1 MTTKSTSTKKIT
13 VLVADDHT
21 VVRMGLSALLDMQH
35 DMHVVGQAK
44 NGKEAVEE
52 ALRLKPDVV
61 IMDLMMPVM
70 DGTEAPRKIREQ
82 LPETN
87 IVILTTYTTTDG
99 IASAIDS
106 GACGAVFKSDAN
118 DELITAIRTVAG
130 GGKFVSPAIDRQFKC
145 DPPADHLSPRQ
156 IDILK
161 GIVAGKSNTEIA
173 KELGISP
180 TVVRDHTT
188 IIFEKLGVSNRVE
201 AVAAALRKQLLK
213 I

>member
-1 MTTKSTSTKKIT
+1 
-13 VLVADDHT
+13 
-21 VVRMGLSALLDMQH
+21 
-35 DMHVVGQAK
+35 
-44 NGKEAVEE
+44 
-52 ALRLKPDVV
+52 
-61 IMDLMMPVM
+61 M
-70 DGTEAPRKIREQ
+70 DGTEATRKIREQ

-87 IVILTTYTTTDG
+87 VVILTTYTTTDG
-99 IASAIDS
+99 IATALDS
-106 GACGAVFKSDAN
+106 GAKGAVFKSDAN

-173 KELGISP
+173 NLLGISP

-201 AVAAALRKQLLK
+201 AVAAALRKHLLK